1 MPFCAVS
8 HHFPWQLVSHSTARG
23 RPSERKKESEASSS
37 SSCVCQPTLFFPFPF
52 RQAAKTITPLHAPV
66 LFLPPSPFSPFHP
79 SSLPKC
85 PGGFFFPLLRR
96 GLRFADEMRGSLC
109 VLFKIETACRSV
121 NIHFKV
127 APHVSPLFRKR
138 PKSNYLFWSDK
149 DLKVGSSKFGETLL
163 LLLTLFFPAAGAF
176 NSKRQEGGSSSLF
189 ARDYGVP

>member
-1 MPFCAVS
+1 MPTNA
-8 HHFPWQLVSHSTARG
+8 
-23 RPSERKKESEASSS
+23 
-37 SSCVCQPTLFFPFPF
+37 FFPFPF
-52 RQAAKTITPLHAPV
+52 RQAAKTITPFMPPP
-66 LFLPPSPFSPFHP
+66 FPSPFSPFHP

-85 PGGFFFPLLRR
+85 PGGFFFPLLRC
-96 GLRFADEMRGSLC
+96 GLRFANEMRGSLC

-127 APHVSPLFRKR
+127 EPHVSPLFRKHPR
-138 PKSNYLFWSDK
+138 SNYLFWSDK
-149 DLKVGSSKFGETLL
+149 DLKVGSSKFGETL